1 MLRIKKNLILVVII
15 LVAAIV
21 RLWKVGIIPPGLF
34 GDEVDTGYQAYSIL
48 KTGRDYFGNFLP
60 VHFQSFGDW
69 RVPLYIYLDTIFI
82 AFLGLTELAVRLP
95 AALLGIFGVFVTYL
109 LAKRITRSEKISLAS
124 SFLLAISPWHI
135 QLSRIGI
142 EAIFL
147 PILFPLGL
155 LFFLKGVEEKRK
167 LIPLVFAGFFFGLTV
182 YAYNTPKLFLPLIV
196 LVLLILWRKELLV
209 EKKKLIVFL
218 LTLFLVLLPLGLDLF
233 KGSGQA
239 RFLSI
244 SIFSDSQVSEKVR
257 LARESCDYQGIVAR
271 LLHNK
276 AAVWTDTFVKN
287 YLSSV
292 STDFLF
298 AKGDLNPR
306 HAVGGRGELYLFE
319 LPFLILGLGIVLLK
333 AFKEKKKVFQ
343 LILAWL
349 IFSPIPAALTQN
361 GGTHAIRLFLFIPW
375 FQITAALGIW
385 TVWEYI
391 RSRRAKIFLIALLSF
406 IILLSVFSY
415 THDYFFHYPKISGRW
430 WNYGYREIFDYINI
444 NQYKYDKIYI
454 SSSWE
459 PPIVYVMFYSRYPV
473 RDAQKKLTIHSNEI
487 GKYNFSAPKLSSLL
501 KEGPELKTLYVLTPG
516 ELEFINY
523 HNLGTTND
531 SSIKFIKEIKAPDQ
545 SIAFVVFSS
554 FDVE

>member
-182 YAYNTPKLFLPLIV
+182 YAYNTPKLFLSLIV

-233 KGSGQA
+233 KGSSQA

-271 LLHNK
+271 VLHNK
-276 AAVWTDTFVKN
+276 VTVWTDTFVKN

-343 LILAWL
+343 LILVWL

-375 FQITAALGIW
+375 FQIVTALGIW
-385 TVWEYI
+385 AVWEYI
-391 RSRRAKIFLIALLSF
+391 RSRRAKIFLIVLLSF
-406 IILLSVFSY
+406 IICLSVFSY
-415 THDYFFHYPKISGRW
+415 THNYFVHYPKISGRW
-430 WNYGYREIFDYINI
+430 WNYGYREIFDYVKKSED
-444 NQYKYDKIYI
+444 KYGKIYV
-454 SSSWE
+454 SPSWE
-459 PPIVYVMFYSRYPV
+459 PSIVYTLFYGQYPPSET
-473 RDAQKKLTIHSNEI
+473 QKEITVSAVDI
-487 GKYNFSAPKLSSLL
+487 GKYHFLSPDVGRL
-501 KEGPELKTLYVLTPG
+501 KRGEGDAKTLYVLNPA
-516 ELEFINY
+516 ELEIAS
-523 HNLGTTND
+523 LKLED
-531 SSIKFIKEIKAPDQ
+531 APSLRFIKEIKAPDG
-545 SIAFVVFSS
+545 STAFVIFSS
-554 FDVE
+554 SDVK